1 MKHNTGFSKLFQYRQ
16 KIFIPKQFQMK
27 FYKWTVSYLQYT
39 KSNKLITLSVASL
52 FLVKLIITISSVT
65 QTEVEVTFFTI
76 HSTSTYVTIWTYFFF
91 TTLKQVSDAVIL
103 NIPYRHG
110 SWVLSLFSCCLI
122 KYLFWRSANS
132 TLNCTYSSETRA
144 YEYCTLQQILRKTFK
159 RKRYFNHRKPDKL

>member
-1 MKHNTGFSKLFQYRQ
+1 MKHNAGFSKLFRYRQ

-76 HSTSTYVTIWTYFFF
+76 HSTSTYVTIWTYFF
-91 TTLKQVSDAVIL
+91 LPHSSKSL
-103 NIPYRHG
+103 M
-110 SWVLSLFSCCLI
+110 LSYWIYPTGMVVGYFLFSVV
-122 KYLFWRSANS
+122 A
-132 TLNCTYSSETRA
+132 SSNICFEGLPTVLWTVPTVVRP
-144 YEYCTLQQILRKTFK
+144 EPMNIVHCNKF
-159 RKRYFNHRKPDKL
+159 